1 MAMPVKVK
9 KWGDSMAVLIPSQFA
24 KRRKIAV
31 GSVIDIEPLRVV
43 RTKGRRYRLSE
54 LMTAF
59 KRRHRHAEWELGGS
73 VGKEVW

>member
-24 KRRKIAV
+24 KLRKIAV
-31 GSVIDIEPLRVV
+31 GSLIDIEPIHVV
-43 RTKGRRYRLSE
+43 RTKRRRYRLSE
-54 LMTAF
+54 LMTGF
-59 KRRHRHAEWELGGS
+59 KRRHRRGEWDLGKR